1 MTARDHLGTFGDFL
15 RYHDDL
21 LGTSGDLLASGGAF
35 RVLSEEDG
43 ATGAWQ
49 DQHSGTLQQHKEASA
64 YKVVTGQA
72 RSCPRGQTGPQ
83 RGTEGSTLCAWGAV
97 ICPEGCGTNPMPP
110 QCSQASF
117 GVGHPTGWAR
127 KPKGNKAATGPSRL
141 SPGQRDNEMGSP
153 HPKYCS

>member
-1 MTARDHLGTFGDFL
+1 MISWEHLGISWEHLGISLHQVGPFESSQRKMEPQVPGRTSTLGPSSSTK
-15 RYHDDL
+15 RL
-21 LGTSGDLLASGGAF
+21 LPT
-35 RVLSEEDG
+35 RLSL
-43 ATGAWQ
+43 T
-49 DQHSGTLQQHKEASA
+49 
-64 YKVVTGQA
+64 VQA

-83 RGTEGSTLCAWGAV
+83 RGTESTLCAWGVV
-97 ICPEGCGTNPMPP
+97 ICPEGCGTNPTPP
-110 QCSQASF
+110 QCSQVSF